1 MRNSCCLAVA
11 LAILSLSPLPVS
23 AWESDKAVEG
33 GYAYLPLSDLKDEDG
48 SVRMHSVRAFATA
61 PLALGESLFLSLRGA
76 YQGLFVGY
84 EDLVF
89 SYPDGKG
96 GVFTEDDLPDKLSAL
111 DAALGCGA
119 VLGDDL
125 TIYGE
130 FQPGIHSDFED
141 VTSKDVYY
149 QGGLMVEW
157 KFSEELSGLLGVYY
171 GDDFGEPEVFPLL
184 GAQWQIDDDWALDLF
199 LPEYG
204 IFSYRAAE
212 WLTVGLRGR
221 LEGHQ
226 FRLSQMAP
234 WENTVARYEQVLV
247 GPFLDLHFSRHVSLR
262 LEGGMAT
269 ARTFE
274 FRDDDSSAKLYDGD
288 LEDGAYLGGSLA
300 GSF

>member
-1 MRNSCCLAVA
+1 MKKCLLIAAVLTVA
-11 LAILSLSPLPVS
+11 LAPDVR

-33 GYAYLPLSDLKDEDG
+33 GYAFLPLSDLKDEDG
-48 SVRMHSVRAFATA
+48 EVRMHSVRVFATA
-61 PLALGESLFLSLRGA
+61 PLALSESLFLSLRGA

-96 GVFTEDDLPDKLSAL
+96 GVFTEEDLPDKLQAV
-111 DAALGCGA
+111 DAALGVGA
-119 VLGDDL
+119 ALSDDL
-125 TIYGE
+125 TLYAE
-130 FQPGIHSDFED
+130 FQPGVHSDFED

-149 QGGLMVEW
+149 QGGLMVSW
-157 KFSEELSGLLGVYY
+157 KFSEELSGLIGVYY
-171 GDDFGEPEVFPLL
+171 GDDFGEPEIFPLI

-204 IFSYRAAE
+204 VFSYRAAD
-212 WLTVGLRGR
+212 WLSIGLRGR

-226 FRLSQMAP
+226 FRLSENIP
-234 WENTVARYEQVLV
+234 WENTVACYEQILV
-247 GPFLDLHFSRHVSLR
+247 GPFLDLHFSKRVSLR
-262 LEGGMAT
+262 LEGGIAT

-288 LEDGAYLGGSLA
+288 LENGAYVGGSLSYA
-300 GSF
+300 F